1 MRMRM
6 QYRKHAF
13 AYVYASRHAYIRTRS
28 IRTLVSEVRLL
39 AHSRLLEPAYENVS
53 ISKNHP
59 NNLCTNGRADSLTF
73 NADQKVLLRIT
84 ILPRPEFD
92 PK

>member
-1 MRMRM
+1 M
-6 QYRKHAF
+6 
-13 AYVYASRHAYIRTRS
+13 
-28 IRTLVSEVRLL
+28 RTLVSEVRLL
-39 AHSRLLEPAYENVS
+39 AHSGPLEPVYENVS

-59 NNLCTNGRADSLTF
+59 NNLRTNGRADSLTF
-73 NADQKVLLRIT
+73 NADQKVLLQIT